1 VGTDCKSALSG
12 IDGLTDPVNDYSY
25 DNQGNMTSDQN
36 KGITSITY
44 NHLNQPLKIIFNN
57 NTNTRIEYFYTSS
70 GEKVQKKVF
79 TAASAV
85 TTTDYLDGFQ
95 YTQTNTGMVILQ
107 FFPHAEGYVNNTVVS
122 GANVY
127 SYVFNYTDHLGNI
140 RLRFTRNT
148 NGTLRTLEQNHYYP
162 YGMKHEKYNED
173 EFVFI
178 PDPNGG
184 YNSGVTTGRATGR
197 QAYQYKYNGKEW
209 QDELGLNMTAMD
221 MRMFDNAIARWV
233 VLDPVV
239 HHGQTPYNGFD
250 GNPVYWA
257 DPSGADGTNYSGE
270 GFRGSTYDYQ
280 GRPKYNDGGFYIPAH
295 ERGMANSHYDEKG
308 MYEDF
313 GEKGNYTGPGVLFDS
328 AVEAAIDFGLN
339 YNGFSII
346 NGLEV
351 YSLIY
356 KLESG
361 EYSYLTPFVGA
372 GGFISETIATEM
384 MIQLSK
390 INGAVL
396 EADIH
401 SHGSDPVAIKDAVRR
416 GIMKSDANK
425 FSGEYEKYN
434 PNFDGD
440 IHMYRNDGGKSF
452 FGKPLKGYM
461 TAPNGGLYYFDPS
474 IPYGKKGR
482 DGNVHY
488 EFKIPIY
495 KNLPS
500 DYWQGKQRLNQIE
513 PTIKTDLK
521 FQNY

>member
-1 VGTDCKSALSG
+1 
-12 IDGLTDPVNDYSY
+12 
-25 DNQGNMTSDQN
+25 MTSDQN

-197 QAYQYKYNGKEW
+197 QEYQYKYNGKEW

-221 MRMFDNAIARWV
+221 MRLFDNAIARWV

-239 HHGQTPYNGFD
+239 HHSQTPYNGFD

-257 DPSGADGTNYSGE
+257 DPSGADGTNYSAE

-295 ERGMANSHYDEKG
+295 ERGMANYHYDENG
-308 MYEDF
+308 MDEDF
-313 GEKGNYTGPGVLFDS
+313 GGDNSNNGDFQTDWNINDKVSINSIIYKILDAIQGIDPNSEVKIKDYSSIEKILKSPEITNMIKEAGYKLKSNLIIDLKDLSGNYGETKKSKNGIMTG
-328 AVEAAIDFGLN
+328 
-339 YNGFSII
+339 Y
-346 NGLEV
+346 
-351 YSLIY
+351 IY
-356 KLESG
+356 KSAFNTWARLALTVIHES
-361 EYSYLTPFVGA
+361 
-372 GGFISETIATEM
+372 
-384 MIQLSK
+384 
-390 INGAVL
+390 
-396 EADIH
+396 IH
-401 SHGSDPVAIKDAVRR
+401 QIDYIRKRW
-416 GIMKSDANK
+416 
-425 FSGEYEKYN
+425 
-434 PNFDGD
+434 
-440 IHMYRNDGGKSF
+440 DGGKTNLSTYKSEVSAWKNNIRL
-452 FGKPLKGYM
+452 GDDAGLRDLYKYQRYIREEELRLK
-461 TAPNGGLYYFDPS
+461 L
-474 IPYGKKGR
+474 
-482 DGNVHY
+482 
-488 EFKIPIY
+488 
-495 KNLPS
+495 L
-500 DYWQGKQRLNQIE
+500 
-513 PTIKTDLK
+513 KTKL
-521 FQNY
+521 